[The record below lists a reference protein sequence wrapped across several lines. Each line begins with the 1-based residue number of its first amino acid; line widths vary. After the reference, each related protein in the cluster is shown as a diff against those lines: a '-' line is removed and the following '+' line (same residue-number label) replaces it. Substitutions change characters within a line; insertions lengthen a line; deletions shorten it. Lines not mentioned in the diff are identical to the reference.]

1 METPGSWVPHIHQE
15 FPLKG
20 EPLTETLPKQNKLN
34 RTEEKEPSRT
44 GPGAGLVE
52 GGFDAAAGTGAAC
65 EGPSNVQSTLGV
77 YKKEGGERR
86 ATLAHSSDG
95 ESYRRGISATRDLD
109 AIPLTIL
116 SWLERGTGL
125 DEGAV
130 FPFCWYLALYASMA
144 G

>member
-1 METPGSWVPHIHQE
+1 M
-15 FPLKG
+15 
-20 EPLTETLPKQNKLN
+20 
-34 RTEEKEPSRT
+34 
-44 GPGAGLVE
+44 VE
-52 GGFDAAAGTGAAC
+52 GGFDAAAGTRAAC
-65 EGPSNVQSTLGV
+65 EGSSNVQSTLGV
-77 YKKEGGERR
+77 YKEEEGERR
-86 ATLAHSSDG
+86 ATLAHSSGG

-116 SWLERGTGL
+116 SWLERSTGL